1 MAWSSIPRSQRPDY
15 DTMEKQ
21 LPPQWQPKRARG
33 YSSPSP
39 RPVVRGKRGVAI
51 LASMLLVVVIFITT
65 ASFRPGYTDTA
76 TKYGKSAT
84 AYGIRKW
91 KETEEKLMGSWN
103 KYEEE
108 NFPTSNPQMVSAS
121 NERYEDHISEPH
133 PGFKGIGG
141 VNNFGDSELQP
152 ETKLHLPVAQPAPEP
167 EINTK
172 LVPSEPS
179 EPAVGD
185 LRALGGVASHQEES
199 SKGTAE
205 QTNTNGLAVG
215 GVAS

>member
-1 MAWSSIPRSQRPDY
+1 MAWSSVPKSHRLDRD
-15 DTMEKQ
+15 MEKATQ
-21 LPPQWQPKRARG
+21 QWQPKRSRG

-51 LASMLLVVVIFITT
+51 LTSMLLVVVIFITT
-65 ASFRPGYTDTA
+65 ASFRPSYTESA

-108 NFPTSNPQMVSAS
+108 NFPTSNPQMISAT
-121 NERYEDHISEPH
+121 NDRYEDHISEPH

-141 VNNFGDSELQP
+141 VTNVGDSVLQP
-152 ETKLHLPVAQPAPEP
+152 EIKEHVPVVHLEAQPEVNIHTGA
-167 EINTK
+167 THTT
-172 LVPSEPS
+172 PS
-179 EPAVGD
+179 EPAVED
-185 LRALGGVASHQEES
+185 ARVLEGVASHQEKS
-199 SKGTAE
+199 SKGPAE
-205 QTNTNGLAVG
+205 QVNSNFAGLS
-215 GVAS
+215 GVAP